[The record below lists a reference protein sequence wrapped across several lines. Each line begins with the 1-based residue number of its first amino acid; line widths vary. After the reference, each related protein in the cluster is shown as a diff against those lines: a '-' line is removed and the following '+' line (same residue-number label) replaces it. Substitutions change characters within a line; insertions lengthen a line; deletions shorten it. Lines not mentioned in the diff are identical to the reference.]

1 MKDYG
6 KQRGSTSPQSI
17 EITETSVLL
26 ATNIQPYSVEIDGQT
41 ISGYEYNYVEYTK
54 DEYIDLLIRK
64 EEINNDKIAQLEE
77 QLEATKI
84 LLGVE

>member
-54 DEYIDLLIRK
+54 DEYIDLLIQK
-64 EEINNDKIAQLEE
+64 EEKNKNKIAKLEE
-77 QLEATKI
+77 QLEATNI
-84 LLGVE
+84 LLGVD